1 MTILMEKVKNRRF
14 TPVATQLNIG
24 LEEDCKDIP
33 LPIVKLNRATL
44 LTGVVLGLVL
54 QQPLITTLLF
64 AILLPATL
72 FGQKASLI
80 FKTGSI
86 LFARQN
92 LTAPKEDRRLQR
104 FNNSIATVLL
114 GLAQVAFLFEANI
127 LGWFFAAMVAIAAGV
142 ALAGFCVG
150 CFIYYQFKL
159 NRYRLLGGR

>member
-1 MTILMEKVKNRRF
+1 M
-14 TPVATQLNIG
+14 AAQLNVG
-24 LEEDCKDIP
+24 LEDCKDIP
-33 LPIVKLNRATL
+33 LPIVKLNRWTL
-44 LTGVVLGLVL
+44 LSGVLLALVL

-72 FGQKASLI
+72 FGQRRSLI
-80 FKTGSI
+80 FKIASR

-92 LTAPKEDRRLQR
+92 ATAPKEDRRLQR

-114 GLAQVAFLFEANI
+114 GLAQVAFLFGASI
-127 LGWFFAAMVAIAAGV
+127 LGWALALMVAVAAGV

-150 CFIYYQFKL
+150 CFIYFQFKL